1 MFFTRIIS
9 DGYQFESD
17 TFQNGSDIIQQP
29 TVISS
34 SACVRGKSTVYVC
47 VCVCVGLGCV
57 RVGVEWWWWWGIVVD
72 GEVKP
77 PRIHTITP
85 NDHATTQR
93 QLRK

>member
-47 VCVCVGLGCV
+47 VCVWDWDVCV
-57 RVGVEWWWWWGIVVD
+57 WGWSGGGGGD
-72 GEVKP
+72 SGGWGRKAP
-77 PRIHTITP
+77 QNTHNSSQRPC
-85 NDHATTQR
+85 DDATTTP
-93 QLRK
+93 

>member
-47 VCVCVGLGCV
+47 VCVCGIGMCACGGGVVVVVGDSG
-57 RVGVEWWWWWGIVVD
+57 
-72 GEVKP
+72 
-77 PRIHTITP
+77 
-85 NDHATTQR
+85 
-93 QLRK
+93 

>member
-34 SACVRGKSTVYVC
+34 SACVRGKSTVYVY
-47 VCVCVGLGCV
+47 VCVWDWDVCV
-57 RVGVEWWWWWGIVVD
+57 WGWS
-72 GEVKP
+72 GGGGGG
-77 PRIHTITP
+77 
-85 NDHATTQR
+85 
-93 QLRK
+93 